1 MKISAI
7 IVAAGSSRRMGFDK
21 LAADL
26 AGESVLSRSILAFQ
40 ACPEVV
46 EIRVVTSAEK
56 FDTVAAD
63 AERLGI
69 TKFVEAIEGG
79 AERHLSVNAGLSQVG
94 ADADLVAVHDG
105 ARPLITPAAITRCAE
120 VAMETGAASLA
131 HRVADTLKRADAAGD
146 VSGAVSREDLW
157 AMETPQIFN
166 VELLSRAYAE
176 LMQQGALV
184 TDEVSA
190 IEALGEKVRLVEN
203 REPNLKITVPGDL
216 LVAEAVLGGKNHEI
230 SY

>member
-1 MKISAI
+1 MRISAI

-26 AGESVLSRSILAFQ
+26 AGEPVLNRSILAFQ
-40 ACPEVV
+40 SCPEVA

-56 FDTVAAD
+56 IDPVTKD
-63 AERLGI
+63 AMRLGV
-69 TKFVEAIEGG
+69 TKFVEAVEGG
-79 AERHLSVNAGLSQVG
+79 AERYLSVNAGLSRVREG
-94 ADADLVAVHDG
+94 MDLVAVHDG
-105 ARPLITPAAITRCAE
+105 ARPLVSPEAITQCAK

-131 HRVADTLKRADAAGD
+131 HRVADTLKRADENQD

-157 AMETPQIFN
+157 AMETPQIFG
-166 VELLSRAYAE
+166 VELLRRAYAE
-176 LMQQGALV
+176 VLAKSELV

-216 LVAEAVLGGKNHEI
+216 GVAEAVMRG
-230 SY
+230 

>member
-46 EIRVVTSAEK
+46 EIRVVTSPEK
-56 FDTVAAD
+56 IAPVTAG

-69 TKFVEAIEGG
+69 TKFVEALKGG
-79 AERHLSVNAGLSQVG
+79 AERHFSVNVGLSRVG
-94 ADADLVAVHDG
+94 AGMDLVAVHDG
-105 ARPLITPAAITRCAE
+105 ARPLVSSQAITHCAE

-131 HRVADTLKRADAAGD
+131 HRVTDTLKRADENSD
-146 VSGAVSREDLW
+146 VSGSVSRHDLW
-157 AMETPQIFN
+157 AMETPQIFR
-166 VELLSRAYAE
+166 VELLRRAYAE
-176 LMQQGALV
+176 VLGAGALV

-203 REPNLKITVPGDL
+203 HEPNLKITVPGDL
-216 LVAEAVLGGKNHEI
+216 VVAAAVLGVAKPR
-230 SY
+230 